1 MLFVCVCVCI
11 EDGNRVLATR
21 SWHGLIVFHS
31 HIFLLIQIHKCD
43 RKTLFRSRQ
52 FSTKY
57 CKKMR
62 SYVMHCLLDIV
73 HVRVM
78 LNATF
83 SHQKNILCVPLA
95 LSLSLTHSLPLRFAF
110 LFGQCVFDNMLWF
123 CRYFNLQKS
132 QCHRLRHFF
141 VVSRWE
147 REREC
152 TYRETYILPIKS
164 RKYFVSAR
172 PSYFRWLKQLFT

>member
-1 MLFVCVCVCI
+1 MVKCFLCVCVCI

-21 SWHGLIVFHS
+21 SWHGLIVFHL
-31 HIFLLIQIHKCD
+31 HIFLLIQIHKFD

-83 SHQKNILCVPLA
+83 SRQKNILCVPLA
-95 LSLSLTHSLPLRFAF
+95 LSLTHTLCLFVSLFCLVNVYSTTCFDFAVISICKNLNAIDCDTF
-110 LFGQCVFDNMLWF
+110 LLLVD
-123 CRYFNLQKS
+123 
-132 QCHRLRHFF
+132 
-141 VVSRWE
+141 E

-152 TYRETYILPIKS
+152 VHTERHTFCP
-164 RKYFVSAR
+164 
-172 PSYFRWLKQLFT
+172 